1 MPSACSDPCARFR
14 PDRLPA
20 TAGVEQRA
28 DSCGAPDLLIAA
40 AVSGGEI
47 SRALLGDDSRLRL
60 PRFMEEEVPKDPE
73 ATKQDLI
80 DKIAQ
85 LNASI
90 DEVAATLKA
99 KDVEVVHAE
108 LS

>member
-1 MPSACSDPCARFR
+1 MRKPLSTRAERGDSGF
-14 PDRLPA
+14 
-20 TAGVEQRA
+20 TTGFIMGGVVF
-28 DSCGAPDLLIAA
+28 GALGFLFAPQ
-40 AVSGGEI
+40 I

-60 PRFMEEEVPKDPE
+60 PRFMEEEAPKDPE
-73 ATKQDLI
+73 ATKQELI

-99 KDVEVVHAE
+99 KDTEPLVQ
-108 LS
+108 S

>member
-1 MPSACSDPCARFR
+1 LQPP
-14 PDRLPA
+14 
-20 TAGVEQRA
+20 
-28 DSCGAPDLLIAA
+28 
-40 AVSGGEI
+40 
-47 SRALLGDDSRLRL
+47 
-60 PRFMEEEVPKDPE
+60 
-73 ATKQDLI
+73 
-80 DKIAQ
+80 Q